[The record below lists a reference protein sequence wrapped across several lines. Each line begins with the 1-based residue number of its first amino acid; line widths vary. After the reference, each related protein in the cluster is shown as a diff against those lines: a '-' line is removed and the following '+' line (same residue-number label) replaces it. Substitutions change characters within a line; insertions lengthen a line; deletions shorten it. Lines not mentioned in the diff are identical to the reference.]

1 MLKSAIVLVGGK
13 GSRFSNIKSPPKHL
27 AKIGGE
33 TIISRIINLLAKNNI
48 EEIIFP
54 LGYKK
59 KFYYKFFK
67 SKKNQKKYNFTTQK
81 KKIPNKINIKL
92 FDAGL
97 KSTKLIRIFKSIKY
111 LENEDFLVT
120 YGDGLADINILKL
133 NQIYIKNNKQKA
145 LISTLKKRSQY
156 GHIVIDKNKN
166 VKKFVEK
173 PLLFDPINIGYFIF
187 NKKIFKYFFNKK
199 YELEKEFLYNLIKK
213 KLLKSFEHK
222 GYFYSIDDKK
232 DLLIAE
238 KKLI

>member
-1 MLKSAIVLVGGK
+1 M
-13 GSRFSNIKSPPKHL
+13 
-27 AKIGGE
+27 
-33 TIISRIINLLAKNNI
+33 
-48 EEIIFP
+48 
-54 LGYKK
+54 
-59 KFYYKFFK
+59 
-67 SKKNQKKYNFTTQK
+67 
-81 KKIPNKINIKL
+81 
-92 FDAGL
+92 

-187 NKKIFKYFFNKK
+187 NKRFLDIF
-199 YELEKEFLYNLIKK
+199 LIKNMN
-213 KLLKSFEHK
+213 LRKSF
-222 GYFYSIDDKK
+222 YI
-232 DLLIAE
+232 I
-238 KKLI
+238 